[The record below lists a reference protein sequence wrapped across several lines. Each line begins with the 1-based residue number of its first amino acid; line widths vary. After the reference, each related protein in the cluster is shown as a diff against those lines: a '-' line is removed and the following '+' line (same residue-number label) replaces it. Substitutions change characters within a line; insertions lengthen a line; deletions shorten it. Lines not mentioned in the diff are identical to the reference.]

1 MPREKGRPGKSD
13 SPPEPWR
20 SFLRELDERLTQTVE
35 LHCIGGFVVSLHY
48 GVGRQTSDIDFLN
61 VVPRVPADD
70 LEAIAGLQS
79 ELHRKHRLY
88 IQRVT
93 IATAPEGYASR
104 LEAMFPSA
112 GWKRLSLFAM
122 EAHDL
127 ALSKLERNAERDRDD
142 VLSLARAGL
151 LDAATFGTRY
161 DEELRPYL
169 IGNVESHDKTAQLWL
184 EMCWP
189 NRAGATP

>member
-1 MPREKGRPGKSD
+1 MQREKSHPAKCD
-13 SPPEPWR
+13 TPPEPWQ
-20 SFLRELDERLTQTVE
+20 SFLRELDERLTEAVE

-79 ELHRKHRLY
+79 ELHRKYRLY

-93 IATAPEGYASR
+93 IATAPADYVSR
-104 LEAMFPSA
+104 LEPMFASA
-112 GWKRLSLFAM
+112 GWQRLSLFAM

-142 VLSLARAGL
+142 VLRLARAGL
-151 LDAATFGTRY
+151 LDAATLRNRY
-161 DEELRPYL
+161 EEELRPYL
-169 IGNVESHDKTAQLWL
+169 IGNVESHDRTAQLWL

-189 NRAGATP
+189 SL

>member
-1 MPREKGRPGKSD
+1 MPREKGRANTD
-13 SPPEPWR
+13 DAPPEPWR
-20 SFLRELDERLTQTVE
+20 SFLRELDERLTQAVE

-61 VVPRVPADD
+61 VVPRAPADD

-79 ELHRKHRLY
+79 DLHRRYRLY

-93 IATAPEGYASR
+93 ITTAPEAYASR
-104 LEAMFPSA
+104 LEPMFASA

-142 VLSLARAGL
+142 VLRLARAGL
-151 LDAATFGTRY
+151 LDAETLKARY
-161 DEELRPYL
+161 EDELRPYL
-169 IGNVESHDKTAQLWL
+169 TGNIEWHDKTAQLWL

-189 NRAGATP
+189 PSGS